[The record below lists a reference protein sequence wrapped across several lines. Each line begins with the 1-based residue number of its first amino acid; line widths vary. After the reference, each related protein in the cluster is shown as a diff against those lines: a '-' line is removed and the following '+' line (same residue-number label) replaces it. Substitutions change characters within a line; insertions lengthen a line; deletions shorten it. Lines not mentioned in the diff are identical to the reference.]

1 MQRMMHEP
9 ACISDLQ
16 LDEWGAGELDADEAT
31 LVEAHVAECAHC
43 NARHVAFES
52 VRVDFLKAAPSLN
65 ALTNRYDSKR
75 TAKPKLLDSG
85 APAVRRRPL
94 RAAAGGFGI
103 VALAAI
109 AAAVLMTRT
118 PDISTLPGVRP
129 KGTAHLDFFVKRG
142 KRVEP
147 GVRGSA
153 LRPGDALRFTYT
165 SLEETHLAIF
175 DLDAR
180 GASVYFSSG
189 PRSAVM
195 PAGKEVALDFSVELD
210 AEPGDEWIHALFC
223 KAPFDVEPL
232 RAALAAARG
241 LTIPKG
247 CQLDVLPFSKV
258 TAK

>member
-16 LDEWGAGELDADEAT
+16 LDEWGAGELDVDEAT
-31 LVEAHVAECAHC
+31 LVEAHVAQCSHC

-52 VRVDFLKAAPSLN
+52 MRTDFLKAAPSLH
-65 ALTNRYDSKR
+65 ALTDHFKVER
-75 TAKPKLLDSG
+75 ALKPKRPDSG
-85 APAVRRRPL
+85 ARLRRRRPL
-94 RAAAGGFGI
+94 RAAVGGFGV

-109 AAAVLMTRT
+109 AAAVLIARG
-118 PDISTLPGVRP
+118 PDINPLPGVRP

-195 PAGKEVALDFSVELD
+195 PAGKERALDFSVELD

-232 RAALAAARG
+232 RAALAATRG
-241 LTIPKG
+241 LSIPKG

-258 TAK
+258 PPK